1 MEHDFWHNRWEEG
14 RIGFHQAEINGQ
26 LQRYWPDLTKDAKN
40 RERGVLVPL
49 CGKSSD
55 MLWLRE
61 QGHVVLGVE
70 LNRSACEAFFAEN
83 GAEAQVSEESGYT
96 RYACEGIDLLCGDIF
111 ALSPEQLAGTSFVYD
126 RAALVALPTPMRK
139 QYAELLKT
147 KLPAGTQIL
156 LIAMEFE
163 GDQGPPFAVREAE
176 VRELFEARFVVE
188 RLAQEGED
196 DLGRRDVA
204 YRLKDKT

>member
-14 RIGFHQAEINGQ
+14 RIGFHQAEINEQ
-26 LQRYWPDLTKDAKN
+26 LQRYWPDLTQEAKS
-40 RERGVLVPL
+40 RETGVLVPL

-61 QGHVVLGVE
+61 QGHAVLGVE
-70 LNRSACEAFFAEN
+70 LNRSACEAFFSEN
-83 GAEAQVSEESGYT
+83 GAEAQVSEESVYI

-111 ALSPEQLAGTSFVYD
+111 ALSAEQLSGISFVYD
-126 RAALVALPTPMRK
+126 RAALVALPTPMRR
-139 QYAELLKT
+139 QYAELLKAL
-147 KLPAGTQIL
+147 LPAGAQIL

-176 VRELFEARFVVE
+176 IRELFEARFDVE
-188 RLAQEGED
+188 RLELEGED
-196 DLGRRDVA
+196 DLSRRDVA
-204 YRLKDKT
+204 YRLTDKE